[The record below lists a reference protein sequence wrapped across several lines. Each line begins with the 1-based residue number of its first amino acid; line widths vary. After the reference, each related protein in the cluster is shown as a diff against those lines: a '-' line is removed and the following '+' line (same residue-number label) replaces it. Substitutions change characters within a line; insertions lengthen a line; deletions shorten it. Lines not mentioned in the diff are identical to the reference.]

1 MYGISHKIH
10 PRSRGT
16 RDQGGWTVFI
26 TIEGVIGVGKTTV
39 TRLLTESLHGE
50 TLFEIVEENPFLKDF
65 YADRDAWA
73 LQTET
78 FFLLNRVK
86 QLEDTAKRLMA
97 GALVVSDYNVVKNRI
112 FAGLTLTGTKRDK
125 YMQLFHIL
133 TDDLPRADLVIYLK
147 AWHDTVMDRIKSR
160 GRAFERNMDPEYIR
174 RLAAEYEVYFREP
187 EVHFG
192 PTRVLTV
199 DTTELD
205 LVGSATDQQEF
216 LERVGQAMVHTRART
231 A

>member
-1 MYGISHKIH
+1 MYGLTHETH
-10 PRSRGT
+10 PRSREARG
-16 RDQGGWTVFI
+16 RGGCAVFI

-39 TRLLTESLHGE
+39 TRLLTESLRGE

-97 GALVVSDYNVVKNRI
+97 GALVVSDYNVVKNRV

-133 TDDLPRADLVIYLK
+133 TSDLPKADLVIHLK
-147 AWHDTVMDRIKSR
+147 ARHETVMGRIRSR

-174 RLAAEYEVYFREP
+174 RLAAEYDAYFREP

-192 PTRVLTV
+192 PARILTV

-205 LVGSATDQQEF
+205 LVGSAADKQEF
-216 LERVGQAMVHTRART
+216 LERVDQALGHTRART

>member
-1 MYGISHKIH
+1 
-10 PRSRGT
+10 
-16 RDQGGWTVFI
+16 VFI

-86 QLEDTAKRLMA
+86 QLEDTAKRLMT
-97 GALVVSDYNVVKNRI
+97 GALVISDYNVIKNRI

-133 TDDLPRADLVIYLK
+133 TDDLPKADLVIYLK
-147 AWHDTVMDRIKSR
+147 ARHETVMGRIRSR
-160 GRAFERNMDPEYIR
+160 GRAFERNMDPDYIR
-174 RLAAEYEVYFREP
+174 GLATEYEAYFSDP
-187 EVHFG
+187 VDYFG
-192 PTRVLTV
+192 PTRILTI

-205 LVGSATDQQEF
+205 LVSSTADKQEF
-216 LERVGQAMVHTRART
+216 LERVHQALSLARVRT

>member
-1 MYGISHKIH
+1 M
-10 PRSRGT
+10 
-16 RDQGGWTVFI
+16 FI

-39 TRLLTESLHGE
+39 TRLLTEALHGE

-86 QLEDTAKRLMA
+86 QLEDTAKRLKA
-97 GALVVSDYNVVKNRI
+97 GATVVSDYNVVKNRI
-112 FAGLTLTGTKRDK
+112 FAGLTLTGVKREK
-125 YMQLFHIL
+125 YTQLFAIL
-133 TDDLPRADLVIYLK
+133 TSDLPKADMVVYLK
-147 AWHDTVMDRIKSR
+147 ADHRTVMERIRRRDRS
-160 GRAFERNMDPEYIR
+160 FERNMDPEYIR
-174 RLAAEYEVYFREP
+174 RLAEEYEVYFNEP

-192 PTRVLTV
+192 TTPILTV
-199 DTTELD
+199 DTTSLD
-205 LVGSATDQQEF
+205 LVASPADKQVF
-216 LERVGQAMVHTRART
+216 IDMVHQALSNACART